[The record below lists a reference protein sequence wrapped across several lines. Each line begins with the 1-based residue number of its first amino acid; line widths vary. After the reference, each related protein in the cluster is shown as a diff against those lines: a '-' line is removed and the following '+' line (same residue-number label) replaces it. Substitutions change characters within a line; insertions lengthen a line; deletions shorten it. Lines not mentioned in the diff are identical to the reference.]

1 MIIEASRN
9 YVLLNMSGMN
19 ILVKYEQKLFDIEYL
34 KPRGAPGRRI
44 SHVTPS
50 GFEIA
55 PTCLDQGY
63 RSHDT
68 DTGLDLRELQ
78 KLRQLHQRRGTVE
91 NV

>member
-1 MIIEASRN
+1 MT
-9 YVLLNMSGMN
+9 
-19 ILVKYEQKLFDIEYL
+19 DIARDPED
-34 KPRGAPGRRI
+34 
-44 SHVTPS
+44 
-50 GFEIA
+50 FEIA
-55 PTCLDQGY
+55 TTCLDQGY